1 MAGAEL
7 QADSRG
13 IDPCSRMT
21 GLANLAGS
29 LVKQNTFVS
38 RSTAGYGEPEQWL
51 GGWADFSRRGGTFL
65 KTPRLT
71 HRHGPWKKCCRAV
84 KNWSIESR
92 AIKLRLIGHKLNS
105 PKKL

>member
-1 MAGAEL
+1 MDKLIRVQHIQYILAEFRLGKKGHKLRSVHQRPEVAGAEL

-38 RSTAGYGEPEQWL
+38 RSTAGYGEPEQ
-51 GGWADFSRRGGTFL
+51 
-65 KTPRLT
+65 
-71 HRHGPWKKCCRAV
+71 
-84 KNWSIESR
+84 
-92 AIKLRLIGHKLNS
+92 
-105 PKKL
+105 